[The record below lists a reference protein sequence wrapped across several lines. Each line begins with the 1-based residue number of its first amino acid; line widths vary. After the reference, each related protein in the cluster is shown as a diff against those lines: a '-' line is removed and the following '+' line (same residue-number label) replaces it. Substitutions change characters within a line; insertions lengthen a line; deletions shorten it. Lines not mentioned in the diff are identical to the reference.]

1 MHMLGVGRSRE
12 IHAKAAALG
21 FRLSVIAAKSKVATL
36 DADIYGRIVGV
47 SPDADADEWL
57 TMARAIHAVDPV
69 EAVGGLSETTQWAA
83 ALIARELG
91 LPYATPEVI
100 RHSRDKY
107 VMREALRRA
116 GLDDTPSR
124 VVGDRDDIEAF
135 AAEVG
140 YPIVLKPRDGQG
152 KLGLSKLP
160 GADSIDPALARFRL
174 QVPGCEMLAERFID
188 GDEYSV
194 EAFSERGAH
203 RTICVTKKYKDPDTF
218 VEIGHCVP
226 APLPAEDTE
235 RLRGF
240 AVRVLDALG
249 VTDGPSHTEIIVGP
263 DGPRVVET
271 HARLPGGAVVDLIS
285 LLSGVDLDELWIRQ
299 LAGET
304 VLARVPARLDG
315 HAASAFVVPKGP
327 GIVRGI
333 AGEAEAAAMPGVV
346 RVKLIFNV
354 NTVVSDVYDSDSRGA
369 GVLAVGD
376 SGAQAVQRSRAAV
389 SRLVFDI
396 GG

>member
-12 IHAKAAALG
+12 IHAKAAAMG
-21 FRLSVIAAKSKVATL
+21 FRLSVIAAKAKVASL
-36 DADIYGRIVGV
+36 DPGIYHRIVGV
-47 SPDADADEWL
+47 SPGAGAAEWVAL
-57 TMARAIHAVDPV
+57 ARAIHAVDPI

-91 LPYATPEVI
+91 LPYASPEVV
-100 RHSRDKY
+100 RYSRDKY
-107 VMREALRRA
+107 AMREALRAA

-124 VVGDRDDIEAF
+124 TVTDRAGVEAF

-152 KLGLSKLP
+152 KIGFTKLT
-160 GADSIDPALARFRL
+160 GRESIDAALARFTL
-174 QVPGCEMLAERFID
+174 QAPDSEMLVERFLD

-194 EAFSERGAH
+194 EAFSEGGVH

-218 VEIGHCVP
+218 IEIGHCVP
-226 APLPAEDTE
+226 APLPDEETQ

-249 VTDGPSHTEIIVGP
+249 VVNGPSHTEIMVGP
-263 DGPRVVET
+263 HGSRVVET
-271 HARLPGGAVVDLIS
+271 HVRLPGGAVVDLIS

-304 VLARVPARLDG
+304 VLPLVPASLDG

-327 GIVRGI
+327 GVVRSVT
-333 AGEAEAAAMPGVV
+333 GESEAAGMPGVV
-346 RVKLIFNV
+346 RVKLIFEPG
-354 NTVVSDVYDSDSRGA
+354 TVVSDVYDSDSRGA
-369 GVLAVGD
+369 GVLAVG
-376 SGAQAVQRSRAAV
+376 STGAEAVERSRAAV
-389 SRLVFDI
+389 SRLTFAI
-396 GG
+396 AG